1 MKILLLAL
9 SLGLGTATALAAGS
23 HGHDHQHP
31 TTAAIGESGQGKP
44 ISRTV
49 AVVMSDSMRFEPAQI
64 QVKAG
69 ETIRFAVKNTGK
81 LQHEFTL
88 GSQQDLLQ
96 HYEMMK
102 KFPNMQHEEPNTLSL
117 AGGSEGEL
125 LWHFNQSGEVHF
137 ACLFPSHFQAGM
149 KGKIHVQR

>member
-1 MKILLLAL
+1 MKTLFLAL
-9 SLGLGTATALAAGS
+9 SLSLATTTALAAGS
-23 HGHDHQHP
+23 HDHQHH
-31 TTAAIGESGQGKP
+31 TTAAIGEPGQGKP

-49 AVVMSDSMRFEPAQI
+49 AVVMSDNMRFEPAQI
-64 QVKAG
+64 KVKAG
-69 ETIRFAVKNTGK
+69 ETIRFAVKNIGK

-88 GSQQDLLQ
+88 GSQSDLLQ

-117 AGGSEGEL
+117 AGGTEGEL